1 MSTNSDNAARLNVP
15 EELRE
20 LLLDF
25 TIGYLLEQPNNL
37 IDYGIEFFEKL
48 KNTKSSSSIKQQS
61 AGDFSDEDDAS
72 DIGMLCPVLFLM
84 VFLIFSLDK
93 IMNRL
98 GREQVTNTL

>member
-15 EELRE
+15 DELRE

-48 KNTKSSSSIKQQS
+48 KNTKLSSSIKQQS

-72 DIGMLCPVLFLM
+72 DIGMYYLVVVII
-84 VFLIFSLDK
+84 VFFI
-93 IMNRL
+93 
-98 GREQVTNTL
+98 

>member
-15 EELRE
+15 DELRE

-48 KNTKSSSSIKQQS
+48 KNTKLSSSIKQQT

-72 DIGMLCPVLFLM
+72 DIGMYYLVAII
-84 VFLIFSLDK
+84 VFLF
-93 IMNRL
+93 RL
-98 GREQVTNTL
+98 IRLSYLLVT